1 MQYSEIDIRLQ
12 QVNPF
17 ADILVARL
25 NEVKFES
32 FLEDKNGVKAYI
44 PTCLLDTGILE
55 SVISEISKL
64 TKISFTIN
72 TLKKENWNAKWESN
86 YPVVVVNENC
96 VVRSH
101 FHNPISDIEYD
112 LVITPKMSFGT
123 GHHETTVLMMNEIFS
138 LDLERRSVLDIGS
151 GTGVLTILASK
162 LGARDLVGIDVDE
175 WAFKNAKE
183 NADLNH
189 ISNIHFIHGDIND
202 IGNVRYDVLLANINR
217 NCILN
222 DIEKYVSIMNNS
234 ADILLSGFLEEDS
247 VLILNKTEQLGLELV
262 VSKNKNKWQMLHLK
276 KV

>member
-25 NEVKFES
+25 NEVRFES

-55 SVISEISKL
+55 SILSEISKL
-64 TKISFTIN
+64 TEISFTIN

-123 GHHETTVLMMNEIFS
+123 GHHETTVLMMNEMFS
-138 LDLERRSVLDIGS
+138 LDLKGRSVLDIGS

-183 NADLNH
+183 NSDLNN
-189 ISNIHFIHGDIND
+189 ISNIHFIHGDINV
-202 IGNVRYDVLLANINR
+202 IGNVRYDVVLANINR

-222 DIEKYVSIMNNS
+222 DIEKYVSIMNHS
-234 ADILLSGFLEEDS
+234 AEILLSGFLEEDIL
-247 VLILNKTEQLGLELV
+247 LILNKTEQLGLELV